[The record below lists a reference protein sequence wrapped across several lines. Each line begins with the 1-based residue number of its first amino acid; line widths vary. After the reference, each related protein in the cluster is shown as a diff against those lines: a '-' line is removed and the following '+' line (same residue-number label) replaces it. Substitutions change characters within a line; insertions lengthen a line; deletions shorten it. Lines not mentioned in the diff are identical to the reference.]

1 MGVTTKFNRRNVYY
15 RRCDKTC
22 KRKQIKILMKLLKW
36 IKDSFEGSDG
46 KASSRKLT
54 IFTFTVMY
62 VVTWF
67 VNLFLSKQIDQGIL
81 LIMGVF
87 ILVGHA
93 ILSAQN
99 IVDILKRPQNSYYDN
114 DVYNPY
120 GKSSNSDN
128 PGDIPP
134 TE

>member
-1 MGVTTKFNRRNVYY
+1 
-15 RRCDKTC
+15 
-22 KRKQIKILMKLLKW
+22 MKLFKW
-36 IKDSFEGSDG
+36 FKHSFEGQDG

-54 IFTFTVMY
+54 IFVFTVMY
-62 VVTWF
+62 VITWF

-120 GKSSNSDN
+120 NKSVNSDDV
-128 PGDIPP
+128 GDIPP
-134 TE
+134 AE